1 MPPTRRIPPSAT
13 TPLPSRSTRPSPS
26 PADSPAADAPVAGA
40 GAATTVSGDG
50 FSNSGSGARNT
61 FDPSP
66 QGAAVPDATDAVPA
80 PRVPGLARQ
89 GQTLSVDR
97 ALYDGIFQEAQNAD
111 WQGCGIEP
119 LRYVED
125 RLDRKGVIEPLLQ
138 DDKCKIILHRRAL
151 SAGQAPGLDPQE
163 AILVS
168 GKGARDYPG
177 RVYQNRENNT
187 LHLVGIP
194 GEDWFIQT
202 LHMLATM
209 GVAPEK
215 IQVEGVPD
223 VAALAA
229 RDLDATLNAHEFD
242 SVVVGTLG
250 ALTQAVE
257 RSLRVQMQPAHEAKC
272 LARMQAH
279 LQDRAA
285 NARPDKRDRWAQ
297 RAQRLESL
305 IAAHPDNDARLAAI
319 AADPELKSS
328 LAEHLRDVKD
338 GAPVADLPMRTKNG
352 KAKVFSHRI
361 VETEGKKNLLLH
373 IGGAHGD
380 LAYAAM
386 QRVLQ
391 KQNNL
396 KTVAFYGTCGSFHGD
411 RLGPDTFVKP
421 TGQIHSTGSGREA
434 VSLTNQADLPGA
446 LPVKHTNVSTLLE
459 EHRAGLKK
467 LKSMGETVDI
477 EGYHVAR
484 AVSEF
489 TETGRDLDFRMLL
502 RVSDVANDD
511 QLGAHRA
518 DRAGTSDYDGRRD
531 TEEEIAFAL
540 GLLEKPKA
548 SSSLGVASVDG
559 GSQV

>member
-1 MPPTRRIPPSAT
+1 MPPMRRLPPNVRTPLTAGGAPSVATNADPPATVDGQVANTSFPKPTSGDEFSNVDAGLPPALHVSAPSAGT
-13 TPLPSRSTRPSPS
+13 SGN
-26 PADSPAADAPVAGA
+26 DVAPV
-40 GAATTVSGDG
+40 V
-50 FSNSGSGARNT
+50 
-61 FDPSP
+61 
-66 QGAAVPDATDAVPA
+66 
-80 PRVPGLARQ
+80 RVPGLARQ
-89 GQTLSVDR
+89 GQTIPVDKN
-97 ALYDGIFQEAQNAD
+97 LYDAILHQAENAD

-119 LRYVED
+119 HRYVED
-125 RLDRKGVIEPLLQ
+125 RLDPKGVIEPLLQ
-138 DDKCKIILHRRAL
+138 NDQTKIVLHRRAL
-151 SAGQAPGLDPQE
+151 TAGQAPGLDPQD
-163 AILVS
+163 ADLVS

-177 RVYQNRENNT
+177 RVYRNRENNA

-202 LHMLATM
+202 LHMLATV
-209 GVAPEK
+209 GVRPEK
-215 IQVEGVPD
+215 IEVEGVPD

-229 RDLDATLNAHEFD
+229 RDLDATLDAHEFD
-242 SVVVGTLG
+242 GVVVGTLG

-257 RSLRVQMQPAHEAKC
+257 RSLRVQMQTAHEAKC
-272 LARMQAH
+272 LANMQAH
-279 LQDRAA
+279 LDDRAA

-297 RAQRLESL
+297 RAQRLASL
-305 IAAHPDNDARLAAI
+305 LDAQPDNQSRLAAI

-338 GAPVADLPMRTKNG
+338 GAPAADLPMRTQNG

-361 VETEGKKNLLLH
+361 VETEGKKHLLLH

-380 LAYAAM
+380 LAHAAV
-386 QRVLQ
+386 QRVLEKQ
-391 KQNNL
+391 KNL
-396 KTVAFYGTCGSFHGD
+396 KSVAFYGTCGSFHGD
-411 RLGPDTFVKP
+411 RLPPDTFVKP
-421 TGQIHSTGSGREA
+421 MGQIHSNGSGREA
-434 VSLTNQADLPGA
+434 VALTNQADLPGA

-459 EHRAGLKK
+459 EHRAGLQK

-489 TETGRDLDFRMLL
+489 TTKGRDIDFRMLL

-518 DRAGTSDYDGRRD
+518 DRASTSDYDGRRE

-540 GLLEKPKA
+540 GLVEKQAVSPRPDTVNINGA
-548 SSSLGVASVDG
+548 TQS
-559 GSQV
+559 